1 MGWPPKRD
9 TAAERAGHLEPRERP
24 RDDGSHEKQRHRDH
38 GDAPSHGGKQQPD
51 RNQNSTRTTSCSMK
65 ISQTVVALIA
75 CDTTMAS
82 GRAVEQIVASA
93 ISPTDAPGLPVTFAP
108 HDLELVP

>member
-1 MGWPPKRD
+1 
-9 TAAERAGHLEPRERP
+9 
-24 RDDGSHEKQRHRDH
+24 
-38 GDAPSHGGKQQPD
+38 
-51 RNQNSTRTTSCSMK
+51 
-65 ISQTVVALIA
+65 
-75 CDTTMAS
+75 MAS